1 MTLTLSDAEL
11 APFRSG
17 LAQVTGQTEV
27 RRAPVEWVNGRL
39 GEYLY
44 ARQRE
49 IAQSVMDNRRTAVA
63 ACFDSGKS
71 FLASRL
77 ALWWV
82 ETHPPGEA
90 LVVSTAT
97 TAHQVRAILWQEM
110 GAAHERH
117 HLLGEMSQTEWK
129 IGTRLVGF
137 GRRPRDW
144 SPDALTGHHRPYV
157 LVIVDESSG
166 VPRIIFEALEGLITN
181 EDSRI
186 LAIGNPYAPDSH
198 FANICRPGSIW
209 KTFHI
214 SAFDTPAWTGEAVP
228 DVARR
233 SLLSK
238 LWVEELKQM
247 LGAEYEA
254 SPMWQTKVLGRFP
267 DESDDQ
273 VISLAHVVAAQLH
286 EVDKETNHPTIGVDV
301 ARYGEDETTIWA
313 RWGWHFEMLEAFR
326 RKPTTYTA
334 GRVTHW
340 AHELASRDI
349 RVDDDG
355 IGGGV
360 TDILREN
367 GLTVDALRNGASPM
381 DPSRFVDARS
391 EWWWHL
397 RQAFIDREPDIP
409 ADDILQ
415 AQLTSPKWTTDSK
428 GRIKVESKADMRKR
442 GVPSPDRAD
451 GLLYTTASSGTVA
464 PVVAPVSV
472 PQISY
477 ARSTY

>member
-1 MTLTLSDAEL
+1 M
-11 APFRSG
+11 FRRG
-17 LAQVTGQTEV
+17 IAHVTGESER

-44 ARQRE
+44 AKQRE
-49 IAQSVMDNRRTAVA
+49 IAQSVQDNRRTAVA

-117 HLLGEMSQTEWK
+117 GLLGEMRQTEWK

-166 VPRIIFEALEGLITN
+166 VPKVIFEALEGLITN

-198 FANICRPGSIW
+198 FATICRPGSIW

-214 SAFDTPAWTGEAVP
+214 SAFDTPAWTGEAIP
-228 DVARR
+228 DIARR

-238 LWVEELKQM
+238 LWVSELQQM
-247 LGAEYEA
+247 LGAEHEA
-254 SPMWQTKVLGRFP
+254 SAMWQTKVLGQFP
-267 DESDDQ
+267 EEGDDQ
-273 VISLAHVVAAQLH
+273 LISLAHVVAAQLH
-286 EVDKETNHPTIGVDV
+286 EIEKETNHPIIGVDV
-301 ARYGEDETTIWA
+301 ARYGEDETVIAA
-313 RWGWHFEMLEAFR
+313 RWGWHCEILETFR
-326 RKPTTYTA
+326 RKPTTFTA
-334 GRVTHW
+334 GRVIHW
-340 AHELASRDI
+340 TRELTSRDV

-360 TDILREN
+360 TDQLREA
-367 GLTVDALRNGASPM
+367 GISVDALRNGATPT

-397 RQAFIDREPDIP
+397 RQAFAAREVDIP

-415 AQLTSPKWTTDSK
+415 AQLTSPKFTTDSK
-428 GRIKVESKADMRKR
+428 GRIKVESKKDMRKR

-451 GLLYTTASSGTVA
+451 ALMFTTATSRTVA
-464 PVVAPVSV
+464 PVVAPISV
-472 PQISY
+472 PQSSY
-477 ARSTY
+477 VRSMT